1 MADLDRL
8 ELDHARGFDTS
19 STMPPV
25 KLNTEASR
33 LPRHAQ
39 AQGQQSAVG
48 FHPGRCETQGSQ
60 HRGCSRA
67 CTCCRYMNNGVL
79 GEGTEAQGELV
90 ADALAYRVSKQLVEP
105 KQPPARSD
113 AAAMS
118 KFSEGQ
124 AVSIAHL

>member
-48 FHPGRCETQGSQ
+48 FPTQDAVRRKARS
-60 HRGCSRA
+60 
-67 CTCCRYMNNGVL
+67 
-79 GEGTEAQGELV
+79 TEAVRGYAPA
-90 ADALAYRVSKQLVEP
+90 ADTRITASSVR
-105 KQPPARSD
+105 AR
-113 AAAMS
+113 
-118 KFSEGQ
+118 KRT
-124 AVSIAHL
+124 VNL

>member
-19 STMPPV
+19 STMPPA

-113 AAAMS
+113 AAAM
-118 KFSEGQ
+118 
-124 AVSIAHL
+124 